1 MTRSSTFLV
10 VHIINYA
17 IVCFQR
23 LLKEHEANMAK
34 FQKNLQNEQE
44 RMKAALKEKL
54 EARRRKRKESD
65 VNNAE
70 IASSKGEERSRDGRM
85 DGVQRARHESTV
97 LSSTP
102 SSQAGNIA
110 PVPKVGS
117 TTSASGAPVV
127 TIGLPENMSENDWLS
142 LLISSPVFERV
153 NEIEEL
159 LNQGII
165 VGGNTVL
172 GASRGRPYI
181 DLKDAQ
187 WLCSGDLIPV
197 DINELSPASFVV
209 YRFGV
214 FVTQL
219 LENRMNVPSVTLLLA
234 SNLPPNNYD
243 NNAFRNSFF
252 YEHSRQILFVRE
264 ERLHSVGDFVVVIM
278 HCLAH
283 ILVEDLSDDQNPLFL
298 RAFYKV
304 STFRCVVCYM
314 MVPKRLLKT
323 GDDHVPNRR
332 MSRR

>member
-1 MTRSSTFLV
+1 M
-10 VHIINYA
+10 N
-17 IVCFQR
+17 
-23 LLKEHEANMAK
+23 
-34 FQKNLQNEQE
+34 
-44 RMKAALKEKL
+44 
-54 EARRRKRKESD
+54 
-65 VNNAE
+65 
-70 IASSKGEERSRDGRM
+70 
-85 DGVQRARHESTV
+85 GVQLARHESTAV
-97 LSSTP
+97 SSTP
-102 SSQAGNIA
+102 SSQTGKTA
-110 PVPKVGS
+110 PTMGH
-117 TTSASGAPVV
+117 TTSASGSPVV

-165 VGGNTVL
+165 VGGNAVL

-187 WLCSGDLIPV
+187 WLCSGDLMPV
-197 DINELSPASFVV
+197 DINELSPANFVV

-243 NNAFRNSFF
+243 NNAFRHSFF

-283 ILVEDLSDDQNPLFL
+283 ILVDDLSDDQNPLFL

-304 STFRCVVCYM
+304 SAFLCV
-314 MVPKRLLKT
+314 
-323 GDDHVPNRR
+323 
-332 MSRR
+332 

>member
-1 MTRSSTFLV
+1 ML
-10 VHIINYA
+10 
-17 IVCFQR
+17 QR

-34 FQKNLQNEQE
+34 FQKHLQSEQE

-54 EARRRKRKESD
+54 EERRRKRKESAI
-65 VNNAE
+65 VSPE
-70 IASSKGEERSRDGRM
+70 IHAQKGEERSRDSRT
-85 DGVQRARHESTV
+85 DGTQIAQHESNV
-97 LSSTP
+97 LSRTLI
-102 SSQAGNIA
+102 SQTGNIA
-110 PVPKVGS
+110 PITSSS
-117 TTSASGAPVV
+117 TTSGVPPVV
-127 TIGLPENMSENDWLS
+127 TVGLPENMSENDWLS

-159 LNQGII
+159 LNQGIG
-165 VGGNTVL
+165 VEGSGVL

-197 DINELSPASFVV
+197 DINELSPANFVI

-252 YEHSRQILFVRE
+252 YENSRQILFVRE
-264 ERLHSVGDFVVVIM
+264 ERLHSVGDFIVVIM
-278 HCLAH
+278 HCLSH
-283 ILVEDLSDDQNPLFL
+283 ILVDDLSDDQNPLFL

-304 STFRCVVCYM
+304 SILTVVELGWS
-314 MVPKRLLKT
+314 LL
-323 GDDHVPNRR
+323 
-332 MSRR
+332 

>member
-1 MTRSSTFLV
+1 M
-10 VHIINYA
+10 
-17 IVCFQR
+17 QR

-34 FQKNLQNEQE
+34 FQKNLQTEQE

-54 EARRRKRKESD
+54 EARRRKRKESG
-65 VNNAE
+65 VNNVDV
-70 IASSKGEERSRDGRM
+70 ASTKDEGKSLDGRM
-85 DGVQRARHESTV
+85 GGVQPARHQSTT
-97 LSSTP
+97 LSRTP
-102 SSQAGNIA
+102 VSQTGNVA
-110 PVPKVGS
+110 PVMDN

-127 TIGLPENMSENDWLS
+127 TVGLPANMSENDWLS

-165 VGGNTVL
+165 VGENTVL

-197 DINELSPASFVV
+197 DINELSPANFVV

-219 LENRMNVPSVTLLLA
+219 LENRMNVPPVTLLLA

-283 ILVEDLSDDQNPLFL
+283 ILANDLSDDQNPLFL

-304 STFRCVVCYM
+304 STFQCAVRYVIACHTSNIHQPV
-314 MVPKRLLKT
+314 R
-323 GDDHVPNRR
+323 HVAH
-332 MSRR
+332 

>member
-1 MTRSSTFLV
+1 L
-10 VHIINYA
+10 
-17 IVCFQR
+17 QR
-23 LLKEHEANMAK
+23 LLKEHEENMAK
-34 FQKNLQNEQE
+34 FKKNLQTEQE

-54 EARRRKRKESD
+54 EARRRKRKESCI
-65 VNNAE
+65 NNTE
-70 IASSKGEERSRDGRM
+70 STKDEERSRDGRT
-85 DGVQRARHESTV
+85 DAIQPTHNESTV
-97 LSSTP
+97 SSSMRT
-102 SSQAGNIA
+102 SISQPGSVA
-110 PVPKVGS
+110 PVADN
-117 TTSASGAPVV
+117 TTSASGAPIV
-127 TIGLPENMSENDWLS
+127 TVGLPENMSENDWLS
-142 LLISSPVFERV
+142 LLISSPVFEKV

-165 VGGNTVL
+165 IEGNTAVL

-219 LENRMNVPSVTLLLA
+219 LEHRMNVPPVTLLLA

-283 ILVEDLSDDQNPLFL
+283 ILADDLSDDQNPLFL

-304 STFRCVVCYM
+304 SSTHFIF
-314 MVPKRLLKT
+314 
-323 GDDHVPNRR
+323 
-332 MSRR
+332 